1 MSKSSVQVIDENVLS
16 ELRKT
21 KVDDVIDLE
30 KYKNSHINECND
42 DELLHEKQ
50 FDGLENKSIE
60 PEELTENEINTNRIH
75 SIQELSNEMTIDEL
89 KQIMLELK
97 TKRRESQIEKFFVP
111 KITENDFAG
120 ILLMEKVNDPNYYHS
135 LSSGVDVWRKKVD
148 GSTWNGVGRTI
159 IKNISPREMC
169 ELYWNYDVRRT
180 WDTFYTVIADL
191 EILPNGNKISRTATW
206 VPKPFKQRDFIHTRD
221 VIRTD
226 DCCIGVYLPA
236 EHVLAP
242 VGMNGFIRGL
252 VNFSGFVFRK
262 QGNDCLCTLM
272 TQTDINVALPDMV
285 INKFVAIA
293 VRWYVKLMKKAAETN
308 KEKVKH

>member
-1 MSKSSVQVIDENVLS
+1 
-16 ELRKT
+16 
-21 KVDDVIDLE
+21 
-30 KYKNSHINECND
+30 
-42 DELLHEKQ
+42 
-50 FDGLENKSIE
+50 
-60 PEELTENEINTNRIH
+60 
-75 SIQELSNEMTIDEL
+75 MTIDEL

-97 TKRRESQIEKFFVP
+97 TKRREI
-111 KITENDFAG
+111 
-120 ILLMEKVNDPNYYHS
+120 NDPNYYHS

-159 IKNISPREMC
+159 IKIFHQEKS
-169 ELYWNYDVRRT
+169 
-180 WDTFYTVIADL
+180 DL

-293 VRWYVKLMKKAAETN
+293 VRWYVKLMKKAAETS
-308 KEKVKH
+308 KGKVKH